1 MKNMKNKEESELRQ
15 LGQGRKKDSNMGGK
29 DLIPVPDTNRD

>member
-1 MKNMKNKEESELRQ
+1 MKNMKNKEESELGQ

-29 DLIPVPDTNRD
+29 I